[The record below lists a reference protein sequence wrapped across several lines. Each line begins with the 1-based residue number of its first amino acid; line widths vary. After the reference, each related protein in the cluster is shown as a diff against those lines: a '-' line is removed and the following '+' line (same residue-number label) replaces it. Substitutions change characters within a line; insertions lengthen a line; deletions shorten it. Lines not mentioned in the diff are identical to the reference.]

1 MKTNIPT
8 TSTLP
13 GKLFFAV
20 LFFLIAFSAASQT
33 LPANFSQV
41 LVANGIS
48 NPTVMAFAPDGRIF
62 VAQQTGQ
69 LRVIK
74 NGALLTT
81 PFVSLPVSSSGE
93 RGLLGIAFDPNFTTN
108 QYVYL
113 YYTNTTPRNQ
123 ISRFTANGDVALAGS
138 EVLVLALDALSSATN
153 HNGGTMQF
161 GPDGKLYIGVGEN
174 ANGSHAQNLDT
185 YHGKILRINPD
196 GTVPAGNPYAGGT
209 AQRQRVWALGLRN
222 PYTIT
227 FQPGTGRLFVNDVG
241 QNTWEEINDATT
253 GGLNFGWPTAE
264 GNSTNPAFTNPI
276 YIYGHAS
283 QIGQGCA
290 ITGGTFFNPASTN
303 YPSSYTGKYFF
314 IDYCGNWIDVLT
326 LSGSLVTRANF
337 GSNIGGNPVSVIT
350 GPDGN
355 LYFLSRTNAAVYRI
369 EYSGSSAPLITSQ
382 PQSLTVTQGSP
393 ATFSVTATGTAP
405 LSYQWRKNSVNIP
418 GANSAAYTIFA
429 TVEADEGLY
438 SVVVSNAAGTATS
451 NSASLTV
458 NPPNI
463 KPVATFS
470 APAVGSTYGGGD
482 VISFNGSGSDAED
495 GQLGASSFTWFINF
509 HHSSHTHPA
518 MNDLNGVTG
527 GTFTVPALGE
537 TATDVFYRIYLVVRD
552 AAGARDTTFRDVL
565 PRTSTITLNT
575 NPQGL
580 VVTVDGQPFTA
591 PYSFSSVEGIVRS
604 VGTNSPQTLNGT
616 TYFFIG
622 WVNGNAQLHN
632 LTTPVNDYVNTANFS
647 SPVVTNFSPLQDSY
661 VRSGNGGN
669 NDYGSSTQLLNRN
682 NSIVKGVYYTYLR
695 FNISTL
701 TNVSSVKLRLYGRFD
716 KGNNSTGVQVYNVQ
730 NQTWDENSIRYDSR
744 PIEDPGVLATT
755 IVSGTTSRY
764 YEWDVTSHIALLL
777 SQGKTSVSFML
788 KNSAVTS
795 SFIQFNSKESNTNK
809 PQLSVSGSTNR
820 SVVVEPAINEIPE
833 VKFISVNPN
842 PASHFLELQFVPELA
857 GKVVRLVNTSG
868 RVIKT
873 IRLTGMNRESVPIT
887 DIKDGIYFLQFAD
900 GDLRQTQKVLIR
912 RSGE

>member
-69 LRVIK
+69 VRVIK

-355 LYFLSRTNAAVYRI
+355 LYFLSRSNAAVYRI
-369 EYSGSSAPLITSQ
+369 EYSGSSAPLSTSQ

-463 KPVATFS
+463 KPVATIS

-482 VISFNGSGSDAED
+482 VISFSGSGFDAED

-580 VVTVDGQPFTA
+580 MVTVDGQPFTA
-591 PYSFSSVEGIVRS
+591 PYSFISVEGIVRS
-604 VGTNSPQTLNGT
+604 VGTNSAQTLNGT
-616 TYFFIG
+616 NYTFIG
-622 WVNGNAQLHN
+622 WANGNAQLHN

-730 NQTWDENSIRYDSR
+730 NQTWDENSIRYDNR
-744 PIEDPGVLATT
+744 PIEDAGVLATT
-755 IVSGTTSRY
+755 TVSGTTSRY

-777 SQGKTSVSFML
+777 SQGKASVSFML

-887 DIKDGIYFLQFAD
+887 DIKDGIYFLQLAD

-912 RSGE
+912 RSGD